1 MTSFSPIPSYILG
14 TIFTVSGIVS
24 FLSPIT
30 EYKTFGFPL
39 PPFSK
44 AASSTTSTALVSTP
58 PAHQLSPYVYAKGI
72 RDLTHGLTFFIFQF
86 QGQEAAIKPSLAS
99 FAWRDLWLVFW
110 FGGLVE
116 AGEVR
121 PWNIGAL
128 LLCLV
133 VGYLEGFETRAK
145 RAMRSTEYRS
155 GLLNLGKE
163 SEAW

>member
-1 MTSFSPIPSYILG
+1 M
-14 TIFTVSGIVS
+14 
-24 FLSPIT
+24 
-30 EYKTFGFPL
+30 
-39 PPFSK
+39 
-44 AASSTTSTALVSTP
+44 
-58 PAHQLSPYVYAKGI
+58 
-72 RDLTHGLTFFIFQF
+72 
-86 QGQEAAIKPSLAS
+86 
-99 FAWRDLWLVFW
+99 
-110 FGGLVE
+110 E